1 MTTAAEPQASSSSS
15 APASSSS
22 SSQVVSRVSAPV
34 SETLLNDKV
43 RPNCDHE
50 LSLHHAHSTSFYY
63 LSTQA
68 NERATCLRLQWDLC
82 LSNAIIKSGLGLGF
96 GIVFSVLLFKRRAF
110 PAWVGLGFGAGR
122 GYAECD
128 ASFKNAAGSR
138 NVRA

>member
-15 APASSSS
+15 GSPPS

-34 SETLLNDKV
+34 SETLLNDK
-43 RPNCDHE
+43 
-50 LSLHHAHSTSFYY
+50 
-63 LSTQA
+63 
-68 NERATCLRLQWDLC
+68 WDLC

-128 ASFKNAAGSR
+128 ASFKGAAGAR

>member
-1 MTTAAEPQASSSSS
+1 MTTQPAAVSSSSS
-15 APASSSS
+15 TPS

-34 SETLLNDKV
+34 SETLLNDK
-43 RPNCDHE
+43 
-50 LSLHHAHSTSFYY
+50 
-63 LSTQA
+63 
-68 NERATCLRLQWDLC
+68 WDLC

-128 ASFKNAAGSR
+128 ASFKSAAGTRS
-138 NVRA
+138 VRA